1 MTAEIISVGTEL
13 LLGNILNTNA
23 QYLSRELAALG
34 ITVRRQST
42 IGDNH
47 DRLADFVNEAKQRC
61 DLLVFTGGL
70 GPTAD
75 DLTKE
80 TVAACFGDTLTFD
93 PEEWQKIVD
102 FFTRTGRETT
112 PNNRKQAMVPVHGH
126 KVVNHHGTAPGAWFE
141 QDGHCAV
148 LMPGVP
154 HEMKAMWEES
164 VRPLLLARQSCALHS
179 LTLRVLGGESNLE
192 YRVRALLENPNP
204 TAAIYCKTGECEIRI
219 TARAQNDT
227 EAQTMCRAYA
237 KKFYDLLGDA
247 VYDEDV
253 AGLEETVVH
262 TLRANGLTIATAES
276 CTGGMIAQRLT
287 NVSGASEVFGY
298 GFVTYWEQ
306 AKAKLVGVDPAVIA
320 QYNVVSAPVAAQM
333 ALGAA
338 KAAGADIA
346 VSVTGLAGPG
356 GGDAVRPVGTVYL
369 GAARGD
375 RVYVKKLFVSRPDRA
390 LIRARAA
397 QTALELGFLY
407 ALVAMAL
414 FLSYRILDIAD
425 MTTDGCFV
433 LGAAVSVSLTT
444 AGHPILAIP
453 AAMLA
458 GACAGFA
465 TAFLQTRLGVPSILA
480 GIVTNTGLY
489 TVNLMAMGWK
499 ANQSLLGG
507 STIFTLLRD
516 TGIGGDWYELLLAAA
531 VTILAGALLLAFLG
545 TRIGLSIR
553 ATGDNPDMVRASSLN
568 PAFTITVG
576 LCVANALTA
585 LSGAMVGQYQKTVD
599 INSGTGI
606 VVIGLACLIIGE
618 TVLGR
623 RTIAKGV
630 LAVMV
635 GSVIYRFIYAVV
647 FYTKIVPVECLK
659 LLTAVIVALAIAA
672 PSIQK
677 WAAFQKRKLAAGKGG
692 NGNA

>member
-34 ITVRRQST
+34 ITVQREST

-47 DRLADFVNEAKQRC
+47 SRLADFVNEAKQRC

-80 TVAACFGDTLTFD
+80 TVASCYGDTLAFD
-93 PEEWQKIVD
+93 AEEWDKIVAY
-102 FFTRTGRETT
+102 FTRTGRTVT
-112 PNNRKQAMVPVHGH
+112 PNNRKQAMVPVHGR

-141 QDGHCAV
+141 QDGRCAV

-154 HEMKAMWEES
+154 HEMKAMWQEE
-164 VRPLLLARQSCALHS
+164 VRSLLLARQNCALHS

-192 YRVRALLENPNP
+192 YQVRDLLENANP

-219 TARAQNDT
+219 TARAKTDT
-227 EAQTMCRAYA
+227 EAETMCRAYA

-262 TLRANGLTIATAES
+262 TLQRKGLTLATAES
-276 CTGGMIAQRLT
+276 CTGGMIAQRIT

-338 KAAGADIA
+338 QAAGADIGI
-346 VSVTGLAGPG
+346 SVTGVAGPT

-375 RVYVKKLFVSRPDRA
+375 TVYVEKLFVSRPDRA

-397 QTALELGFLY
+397 QEALVLALRLAQDKVPAATKPLTAADCCDAAALE
-407 ALVAMAL
+407 ALNA
-414 FLSYRILDIAD
+414 
-425 MTTDGCFV
+425 
-433 LGAAVSVSLTT
+433 
-444 AGHPILAIP
+444 
-453 AAMLA
+453 
-458 GACAGFA
+458 
-465 TAFLQTRLGVPSILA
+465 AFLA
-480 GIVTNTGLY
+480 
-489 TVNLMAMGWK
+489 
-499 ANQSLLGG
+499 
-507 STIFTLLRD
+507 
-516 TGIGGDWYELLLAAA
+516 E
-531 VTILAGALLLAFLG
+531 
-545 TRIGLSIR
+545 
-553 ATGDNPDMVRASSLN
+553 
-568 PAFTITVG
+568 
-576 LCVANALTA
+576 
-585 LSGAMVGQYQKTVD
+585 
-599 INSGTGI
+599 
-606 VVIGLACLIIGE
+606 
-618 TVLGR
+618 
-623 RTIAKGV
+623 
-630 LAVMV
+630 
-635 GSVIYRFIYAVV
+635 
-647 FYTKIVPVECLK
+647 
-659 LLTAVIVALAIAA
+659 
-672 PSIQK
+672 
-677 WAAFQKRKLAAGKGG
+677 
-692 NGNA
+692 